1 LVRRFSQFFE
11 NRTRHEGCVATALS
25 KTQINVRRFTNAPSL
40 RTRQGLALVALL
52 VSLMWFLT
60 GRASP
65 TRSTNG
71 GAPEPGGLDSAAIVD
86 GVASYY
92 GREHHGKKTANG
104 EIFDMNKLTAAH
116 RSLPFGSQV
125 KVTNLSNQRSVTV
138 RINDRGPYYQGRI
151 IDVSLAAAERLEM
164 VKSGITKVK
173 VEVLDV
179 KRSATN

>member
-1 LVRRFSQFFE
+1 M
-11 NRTRHEGCVATALS
+11 S
-25 KTQINVRRFTNAPSL
+25 KTLINARRFTNAPSP
-40 RTRQGLALVALL
+40 RTRPGLALVALF
-52 VSLMWFLT
+52 VSLMWFFT
-60 GRASP
+60 GWASP

-71 GAPEPGGLDSAAIVD
+71 GAPEPGGPESPTVVD

-116 RSLPFGSQV
+116 PSLSFGSQV
-125 KVTNLSNQRSVTV
+125 KVTNLSNQRSVIV

-151 IDVSLAAAERLEM
+151 IDLSLAAAERLEM

-173 VEVLDV
+173 LEVLDA